1 MERLKSMKN
10 TLMGCVEGQL
20 AHLDCVDA
28 QELGEAVDMIKD
40 LEEAMYYHTI
50 RESMEENSKDER
62 KMDKQYGR
70 MYYGGDKMYYHEPMR
85 YNDSTAYY
93 HETRPFPEMRDTREG
108 TSPMSRRM
116 YMESKEMHKDKTT
129 QMKEL
134 EKYMQEL
141 TKDIMEMIA
150 DASVEEKQIL
160 QQRISTLANKIQ

>member
-20 AHLDCVDA
+20 AHLDSVDA

-70 MYYGGDKMYYHEPMR
+70 MYYGGDKM
-85 YNDSTAYY
+85 YY

-160 QQRISTLANKIQ
+160 QQRISTLASKIQ

>member
-20 AHLDCVDA
+20 AHLDSVDA

-50 RESMEENSKDER
+50 RKSMEENAQDER
-62 KMDKQYGR
+62 KMDRQYGR
-70 MYYGGDKMYYHEPMR
+70 MYYGGDKMYYHEP
-85 YNDSTAYY
+85 TYY
-93 HETRPFPEMRDTREG
+93 REARPFP
-108 TSPMSRRM
+108 
-116 YMESKEMHKDKTT
+116 DKTT

-160 QQRISTLANKIQ
+160 QQRISTLASKIQ

>member
-1 MERLKSMKN
+1 MERLKGMKN

-20 AHLDCVDA
+20 AHLDSVDA

-62 KMDKQYGR
+62 KMDRQYGR
-70 MYYGGDKMYYHEPMR
+70 MYYGGDKMYYHEP
-85 YNDSTAYY
+85 TYY
-93 HETRPFPEMRDTREG
+93 REARPFPEMRDTREG

-116 YMESKEMHKDKTT
+116 YIESKEMHKDKTT

-160 QQRISTLANKIQ
+160 QQRISTLASKIQ